1 MSSRAQMA
9 DHPQLI
15 VERIA
20 SHATFYP
27 SEALDKPKTDSSE
40 TISFPKSHA
49 VHLEPYLPPARGQS
63 SPTKSTHHTQQ
74 DGHQGGDHSSRGGP
88 ASSTSS
94 GAPTTLTRRPFVTL
108 TYAQSLDSQL
118 AVSPG
123 TRTVLSGPASKAMTH
138 FLRSR
143 HAAILVGVGTAVA
156 DDPGLNCRLEPE
168 ITGDNGSGSGSG
180 SGVVANQ
187 PRPVVLDPM
196 ARWEV
201 TAESKVVQLARQ
213 GKEEEKGKGNGK
225 GKGKGPWIL
234 HADGVVPDPE
244 RVRAVES
251 VGGRYLPVPGKKKS
265 PSVGPVEEMS
275 SADGEG
281 DQQCSLEWEIVL
293 GKLWEEGVE
302 SLMVEGGGKVIN
314 DLLALANRG
323 VDVVD
328 SVIITIAPTWL
339 GRGGVMV
346 APDRPLDEQRR
357 SMPGPRLG
365 QVNWTQMGEDMV
377 MCGRVMR

>member
-1 MSSRAQMA
+1 MSLRTNMV
-9 DHPQLI
+9 DEPQPI
-15 VERIA
+15 VQRIA

-27 SEALDKPKTDSSE
+27 SEAQEKPKTSSAE
-40 TISFPKSHA
+40 TISFPHRHA
-49 VHLEPYLPPARGQS
+49 DSLETYLPPIRAQS
-63 SPTKSTHHTQQ
+63 SSTSTHHT
-74 DGHQGGDHSSRGGP
+74 DKRDDDEGDQVQRGP
-88 ASSTSS
+88 ASSSTAAGPSS
-94 GAPTTLTRRPFVTL
+94 PRPFVTL

-123 TRTVLSGPASKAMTH
+123 TRTVLSGPSSKAMTH

-156 DDPGLNCRLEPE
+156 DDPGLNCRLASE
-168 ITGDNGSGSGSG
+168 TSGSEGG
-180 SGVVANQ
+180 GGGAHQ
-187 PRPVVLDPM
+187 PQPVVLDPM

-213 GKEEEKGKGNGK
+213 GK
-225 GKGKGPWIL
+225 GKGPWIL
-234 HADGVVPDPE
+234 HADGVAPGLE

-251 VGGRYLPVPGKKKS
+251 VGGRYLPIVPGKS
-265 PSVGPVEEMS
+265 GAGQAEGPKRY
-275 SADGEG
+275 
-281 DQQCSLEWEIVL
+281 SLEWDMVL
-293 GKLWEEGVE
+293 KTLWDEGME
-302 SLMVEGGGKVIN
+302 SLMVEGGGQVIN

-323 VDVVD
+323 FDVVD

-339 GRGGVMV
+339 GRGGVTV
-346 APDRPLDEQRR
+346 APDRPVDEQRR

-365 QVNWTQMGEDMV
+365 QVSWTQMGEDMV